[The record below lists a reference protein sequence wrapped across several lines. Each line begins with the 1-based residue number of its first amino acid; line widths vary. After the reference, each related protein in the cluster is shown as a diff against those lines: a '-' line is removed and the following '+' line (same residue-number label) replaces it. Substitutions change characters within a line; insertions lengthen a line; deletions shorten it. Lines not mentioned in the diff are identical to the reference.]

1 MKAVTFKE
9 GYLMNWKRTMMFGKF
24 TVVIMLLLFV
34 AAGCGGEKPATGSA
48 SSGSGGGKKI
58 DVIDISVTHYPTG
71 LYAVPYDVGI
81 EQGFFEEEG
90 IKINKIVGSG
100 GGGTTVRNV
109 LSGDL
114 PFGDVSTSA
123 VLQSY
128 LAGAPL
134 KIVSGGVQSV
144 SDLVYVTRKDA
155 DIEKVEDMVGKT
167 WAFTNPGSVTET
179 TSQLIFDSNGIDPK
193 SLKLVASGGVSEGL
207 TMLQAGEVDATLMME
222 PAYSVQ
228 KDDWKT
234 LFRVSDHVPNYQQSV
249 IITSPQLIKENPDLV
264 KRFLNAYQKSVEWT
278 YANPE
283 EAGKIF
289 AKSAEI
295 DETASV
301 AAIKDLADKKHWSSK
316 IELDSMNNV
325 VKGMQMANTLK
336 KGQEIVWDEVLDMDF
351 LPDDQK
357 LDPSKLDTNK

>member
-1 MKAVTFKE
+1 MR
-9 GYLMNWKRTMMFGKF
+9 WKPMANFGKL
-24 TVVIMLLLFV
+24 TVLMLILLFV
-34 AAGCGGEKPATGSA
+34 AAGCGGQQSTGG
-48 SSGSGGGKKI
+48 SSTSKGDGGDKI
-58 DVIDISVTHYPTG
+58 DEIDISVTHYPSG
-71 LYAVPYDVGI
+71 LFAVPYDVGI
-81 EQGFFEEEG
+81 EQGFFKEEG

-128 LAGAPL
+128 MAGAQL

-179 TSQLIFDSNGIDPK
+179 TSQLIFDSTGVDPK

-207 TMLQAGEVDATLMME
+207 TMLQEGEVDAALMLE

-228 KDDWKT
+228 KNDWKT

-278 YANPE
+278 NANPE

-295 DETASV
+295 DEAASV
-301 AAIKDLADKKHWSSK
+301 ASIKSLVDEKHWSSK
-316 IELDSMNNV
+316 IEVDSINNV
-325 VKGMQMANTLK
+325 VKGMQMADTLK
-336 KGQEIVWDEVLDMDF
+336 KGEEIDWDEVIDMDY

-357 LDPSKLDTNK
+357 LDPAKLDTNK

>member
-1 MKAVTFKE
+1 
-9 GYLMNWKRTMMFGKF
+9 MNWKKTMKISKLAAMGLSL
-24 TVVIMLLLFV
+24 MLL
-34 AAGCGGEKPATGSA
+34 AAGCGAADKTT
-48 SSGSGGGKKI
+48 SGSEGKGGAKKVDEI
-58 DVIDISVTHYPTG
+58 SISVTHYPTG

-81 EQGFFEEEG
+81 EKGFFEEQN
-90 IKINKIVGSG
+90 IKINKIVGSS

-114 PFGDVSTSA
+114 PFGDVSASA

-144 SDLVYVTRKDA
+144 GDVVYVTRKDA
-155 DIEKVEDMVGKT
+155 KIEKVEDMVGKT
-167 WAFTNPGSVTET
+167 WAFTNPGSVSET
-179 TSQLIFDSNGIDPK
+179 TSQLVFEAAGIDPK

-207 TMLQAGEVDATLMME
+207 TLLKSGNVDATLMLE

-228 KDDWKT
+228 KNDWKT
-234 LFRVSDHVPNYQQSV
+234 LLRVSDLIPHYQQSV

-264 KRFLNAYQKSVEWT
+264 KRFLKAYQKSVEWV

-295 DETASV
+295 DEAASA
-301 AAIKDLADKKHWSSK
+301 AAIVSLTKANHWGSK
-316 IELDSMNNV
+316 IEVDSLNNV
-325 VKGMQMANTLK
+325 VKGMKFANTLK
-336 KGQEIVWDEVLDMDF
+336 KGQEIDWNDVLKLDF
-351 LPDDQK
+351 LPEDQR
-357 LDPSKLDTNK
+357 LDTSKLDTNK

>member
-1 MKAVTFKE
+1 
-9 GYLMNWKRTMMFGKF
+9 MNWKKTMTLGKF
-24 TVVIMLLLFV
+24 AVLMMMMVFVVS
-34 AAGCGGEKPATGSA
+34 GCGGQQSAGGS
-48 SSGSGGGKKI
+48 SSSKGSGGDKM
-58 DVIDISVTHYPTG
+58 DEIDISVTHYPTG
-71 LYAVPYDVGI
+71 LYAVPYDVGM
-81 EQGFFEEEG
+81 EKGFFEEEG

-134 KIVSGGVQSV
+134 KIVGGGVQSV

-179 TSQLIFDSNGIDPK
+179 TSQLIFDSAGVDPK
-193 SLKLVASGGVSEGL
+193 SLELVASGGVSEGL
-207 TMLQAGEVDATLMME
+207 TMLQAKEVDATLMME

-264 KRFLNAYQKSVEWT
+264 KRFLKAYQKSVEWT

-295 DETASV
+295 DEVASV

-316 IELDSMNNV
+316 IEADSINNV

-336 KGQEIVWDEVLDMDF
+336 KDQEILWDEVLDMDF
-351 LPDDQK
+351 LPEDQR
-357 LDPSKLDTNK
+357 LDPKDLKKN